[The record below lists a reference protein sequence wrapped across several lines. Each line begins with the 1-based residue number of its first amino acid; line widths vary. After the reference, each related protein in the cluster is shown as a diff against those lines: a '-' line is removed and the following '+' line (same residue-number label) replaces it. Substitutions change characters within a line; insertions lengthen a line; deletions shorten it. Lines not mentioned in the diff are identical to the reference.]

1 MQNTIKLL
9 KDNNLLRVIEEPV
22 DIDLEMSHIA
32 YIEVKKEDS
41 KALLFLNPVSKRL
54 GKEFPMPVLMN
65 TFCSYKALELIFGKK
80 ANDIADEIEELIK
93 LRIPTG
99 LTAKAEF
106 LSKMISLKNVP
117 PKHIKGKGLCQEFV
131 KKDDKVNLYN
141 LPILT
146 TWSKDAGPFI
156 TMGQVYTQ
164 SLDGK
169 KQNLGM
175 YRLQVYDKNH
185 LGMHWQIHK
194 DGTHFF
200 HEYKKA
206 GVKMPVSVAIGGD
219 PLYIWCGQAP
229 MPYGFFELLLYGFI
243 KGQNAKLVKS
253 LTNDIY
259 IPYDADIVL
268 EGFIDPEELK
278 DEGPFGDHT
287 GYYTPIVEY
296 PVMKVSCVTS
306 KLEPIYHAT
315 VVGKPPLEDK
325 YMGYATERIFLPLL
339 KTTTPDLVDYKMP
352 ENGVFHNLILAKM
365 QSRYYGHA
373 KQFMHAFWGVGQ
385 MSFVKHAVFVD
396 ENAPKLDDFK
406 NITKYILN
414 RIDKK
419 NLLISE
425 GVCDILDHASDIE
438 GYGGKLGIDCTG
450 AEIETFQREILDD
463 SELLIK
469 MSEIDK
475 NIKDVHQFK
484 IEAKTPIC
492 VIAVKKEQNM
502 EEVFEKLKSFKA
514 NTRLLVFV
522 DAGEDDI
529 TNAYMLI
536 WKVVN
541 SIDAQRDLFFAD
553 ELFGIDATRK
563 NKELDNYPRVWP
575 ESVECDKNM
584 LLSLQKKG
592 LIDIDDEFLKK
603 FWI

>member
-1 MQNTIKLL
+1 MQNTIDLL
-9 KDNNLLRVIEEPV
+9 KENGLLRVIGEPV

-32 YIEVKKEDS
+32 YIEAKKSDS
-41 KALLFLNPVSKRL
+41 KALLFLKPISKRL

-65 TFCSYKALELIFGKK
+65 TFCSHKAVEIIFGRKVDEIS
-80 ANDIADEIEELIK
+80 NEIEELIK
-93 LRIPTG
+93 MKMPSGIA
-99 LTAKAEF
+99 AKAEF
-106 LSKMISLKNVP
+106 LAKMVSLKNVP
-117 PKHIKGKGLCQEFV
+117 PKRIKGKGLCQEFI
-131 KKDDKVNLYN
+131 KKDEKVNLYN

-169 KQNLGM
+169 RQNLGM

-194 DGTHFF
+194 DGMHFF

-229 MPYGFFELLLYGFI
+229 MPNGFFELLLYGII
-243 KGQNAKLVKS
+243 KEKNAKLVKS
-253 LTNDIY
+253 LTNEIY

-268 EGFIDPEELK
+268 EGYVDPKVVSL
-278 DEGPFGDHT
+278 EGPFGDHT
-287 GYYTPIVEY
+287 GFYTPKEEY
-296 PVMKVSCVTS
+296 PAMNVTCITS
-306 KLEPIYHAT
+306 KHEPVYHAT

-339 KTTTPDLVDYKMP
+339 KTTTPDLIDYKMP

-365 QSRYYGHA
+365 SPQYYGHA

-385 MSFVKHAVFVD
+385 MSFVKHAIFVD
-396 ENAPKLDDFK
+396 ENAPQLDDYK

-419 NLLISE
+419 NILISE
-425 GVCDILDHASDIE
+425 GVCDVLDHASNIS

-450 AEIETFQREILDD
+450 EEVEVAQREIINDN
-463 SELLIK
+463 ELFRK
-469 MSEIDK
+469 MADVEKSVKSLCQYEIDT
-475 NIKDVHQFK
+475 
-484 IEAKTPIC
+484 KTPIC
-492 VIAVKKEQNM
+492 VIAVKKEEN
-502 EEVFEKLKSFKA
+502 VRNIFEKLKIFKN

-522 DAGEDDI
+522 DYDKDTV
-529 TNAYMLI
+529 TNPYMLV

-541 SIDAQRDLFFAD
+541 NIDAQRDLFID
-553 ELFGIDATRK
+553 DDIFGIDATSK
-563 NKELDNYPRVWP
+563 NREFDNYLRVWP
-575 ESVECDKNM
+575 QSVECDKGVIG
-584 LLSLQKKG
+584 SLQKRG
-592 LIDIDDEFLKK
+592 LIDVDEELLRKY
-603 FWI
+603 WI